1 MLYNFIRKNDFTFF
15 YLFIIVCIIRKK
27 IERSWRIEI
36 SELFVSHNSSIE
48 LHKSVNEVF
57 LQGRLKFGS
66 FLVIVTILLWFLR
79 TCNDYA

>member
-1 MLYNFIRKNDFTFF
+1 MALLFFF
-15 YLFIIVCIIRKK
+15 YLLLYALLKK
-27 IERSWRIEI
+27 RSKDHDELKFRVAN